1 MHTADGAGPAPGRL
15 EDFHLQVADRS
26 TTSNQLVLSHKRAMP
41 GTPKRKPRQW
51 WAGLQFGKRFD
62 RETVPVGRSRGCA
75 AMVAQFNEQ
84 GVNGE
89 PPDWQLNLAQ
99 CAATIVDLDQTE
111 ESPAR

>member
-1 MHTADGAGPAPGRL
+1 
-15 EDFHLQVADRS
+15 
-26 TTSNQLVLSHKRAMP
+26 
-41 GTPKRKPRQW
+41 
-51 WAGLQFGKRFD
+51 
-62 RETVPVGRSRGCA
+62 
-75 AMVAQFNEQ
+75 MVAQFNEQ